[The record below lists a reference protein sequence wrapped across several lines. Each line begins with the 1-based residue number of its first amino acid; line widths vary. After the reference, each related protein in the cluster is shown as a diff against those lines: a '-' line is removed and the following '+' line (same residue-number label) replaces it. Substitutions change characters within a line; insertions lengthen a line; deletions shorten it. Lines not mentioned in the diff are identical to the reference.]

1 MSDSSL
7 EPFSSQWLRLDTSAS
22 QALRS
27 PSFCYPIAVLAH
39 RPDIKAQLK
48 ETIAQALQA
57 LGLNEL
63 PEIIVQETPA
73 GKAGDYGTPVAM
85 SLARTL
91 RKAPPQ
97 IAADLVQ
104 NIQPPDWVKRTFVV
118 GGYLNFELDPAFL
131 VQTATLP
138 VAPFS
143 PSEGKVL
150 LEHTS
155 VNPNKELHVGH
166 LRNICLGDSLSRI
179 LRFAGREVEVMNYI
193 DDTGRQAAESLYAL
207 QFFGLK
213 SPPEAVKYDHWVGEA
228 YVRLHRAMEDPER
241 KAVIE
246 EGVQETLHR
255 LEAGELRPEV
265 DKILRSQLQTMY
277 RLGAEYDALVW
288 ESDIV
293 REGLLEQAMKALEGS
308 PYVSR
313 PTEGKY
319 AGALVMDTSAFIPGL
334 EDPYLVLIRSN
345 GTSTYT
351 AKDIALQFWK
361 MGLLEGIKFIK
372 YDTQPSGA
380 PLYSTHPEGV
390 VKPFGG
396 AGETINVVDTRQSH
410 ALRVVQA
417 SLEVEGRHDLAEKC
431 FHLAYETVLLEGKQ
445 MSGRKGIV
453 VSVDEVMDEA
463 VRRVLEVIAEKNPD
477 HPNPQEAAEQIGVG
491 AVRFAMLKTEAKKQI
506 DFRYDQALSLEG
518 DTGPYIQYAYARAG
532 SILRKAEEQGVLHER
547 ADYAQATPH
556 EVALAKTLLRF
567 PEAVQDAARNKAP
580 HIVAQ
585 YLLELAAAWSS
596 FYNAKTPDGKPATP
610 VLTAPPGLRGV
621 RLDLVKAL
629 RQTLKQGLELLGLQ
643 APEMM

>member
-1 MSDSSL
+1 M
-7 EPFSSQWLRLDTSAS
+7 
-22 QALRS
+22 
-27 PSFCYPIAVLAH
+27 LAH

-48 ETIAQALQA
+48 ETVAQALEA
-57 LGLNEL
+57 LGLQEW
-63 PEIIVQETPA
+63 PEIVVQETPPD
-73 GKAGDYGTPVAM
+73 KEGDYGTPIAM

-104 NIQPPDWVKRTFVV
+104 NIQLPGWVKRTFVV

-131 VQTATLP
+131 VQTATQP
-138 VAPFS
+138 VAPFP

-179 LRFAGREVEVMNYI
+179 LRFAGRKVEVMNYI

-207 QFFGLK
+207 RYFGLDK
-213 SPPEAVKYDHWVGEA
+213 APARVKYDHWVGDA
-228 YVRLHRAMEDPER
+228 YVRLHQAMEDPEK

-246 EGVQETLHR
+246 QGVQETLHR
-255 LEAGELRPEV
+255 LEAGELRDAV
-265 DKILRSQLQTMY
+265 DQILRAQLQTMY

-293 REGLLEQAMKALEGS
+293 REGLLGQAMKALESS

-319 AGALVMDTSAFIPGL
+319 AGALVMDNSAFIPGL

-361 MGLLEGIKFIK
+361 MGLLQGIKFVE

-380 PLYSTHPEGV
+380 PLYSTHPAGSV
-390 VKPFGG
+390 MPFGG
-396 AGETINVVDTRQSH
+396 ASETINVVDARQSH

-506 DFRYDQALSLEG
+506 DFRYDQALSFEG

-532 SILRKAEEQGVLHER
+532 SILRKAEEQGVLQEGP
-547 ADYAQATPH
+547 DFTQATAY

-621 RLDLVKAL
+621 RLELVKAL

-643 APEMM
+643 APEVM

>member
-1 MSDSSL
+1 ML
-7 EPFSSQWLRLDTSAS
+7 AS
-22 QALRS
+22 
-27 PSFCYPIAVLAH
+27 
-39 RPDIKAQLK
+39 RPEIKSQLK
-48 ETIAQALQA
+48 AAIAQALKA
-57 LGLNEL
+57 LGLL
-63 PEIIVQETPA
+63 DWPEIVVQETPPDKE
-73 GKAGDYGTPVAM
+73 GHYGTPVAM

-97 IAADLVQ
+97 IATDLLQ
-104 NIQPPDWVKRTFVV
+104 HIQLPAWVRRSFVV

-131 VQTATLP
+131 VQSAVLP
-138 VAPFS
+138 MAPF
-143 PSEGKVL
+143 PKTEGKVL

-166 LRNICLGDSLSRI
+166 LRNICLGDSLARI
-179 LRFAGREVEVMNYI
+179 LRFAGRNVEVMNYI

-207 QFFGLK
+207 EYFGLGNA
-213 SPPEAVKYDHWVGEA
+213 PAEVKYDHWVGDA
-228 YVRLHRAMEDPER
+228 YVRLHQAMEDPEQ
-241 KAVIE
+241 KALIE
-246 EGVQETLHR
+246 EGVQATLHR
-255 LEAGELRPEV
+255 LEAGELRAEV
-265 DKILRSQLQTMY
+265 DKILRAQLQTMY
-277 RLGAEYDALVW
+277 RLGAEYSALVW

-293 REGLLEQAMKALEGS
+293 REGLLGKAMRVLEGS

-313 PTEGKY
+313 PTQGKY

-361 MGLLEGIKFIK
+361 MGLLEGLRFVA

-380 PLYSTHPEGV
+380 PLYSTHPEGLPL
-390 VKPFGG
+390 PFGG
-396 AGETINVVDTRQSH
+396 ASETINVVDARQSH

-463 VRRVLEVIAEKNPD
+463 VRRVRAVIAEKNPG
-477 HPNPQEAAEQIGVG
+477 HPSPEQAAEQIGVG

-506 DFRYDQALSLEG
+506 DFRYEQALSFDG

-532 SILRKAEEQGVLHER
+532 SILRKADEQGVAQEA
-547 ADYAQATPH
+547 ADFTQATPY

-567 PEAVQDAARNKAP
+567 PEVVQDAARSKAP

-610 VLTAPPGLRGV
+610 VLSAPPGLRGV
-621 RLDLVKAL
+621 RLELVKAL
-629 RQTLKQGLELLGLQ
+629 RQTLKQGLGLLGLQ
-643 APEMM
+643 APEVM

>member
-1 MSDSSL
+1 VL
-7 EPFSSQWLRLDTSAS
+7 EPRF
-22 QALRS
+22 
-27 PSFCYPIAVLAH
+27 
-39 RPDIKAQLK
+39 DIKTQLK
-48 ETIAQALQA
+48 EAIAQALGA
-57 LGLNEL
+57 LGLREL

-73 GKAGDYGTPVAM
+73 GKEGDYGTPVAM
-85 SLARTL
+85 SLARAL

-97 IAADLVQ
+97 SAADLLQ
-104 NIQPPDWVKRTFVV
+104 NIQLPPWVRRTFVV
-118 GGYLNFELDPAFL
+118 GGYLNFEIEPAFV
-131 VQTATLP
+131 VQAALEP
-138 VAPFS
+138 IQPFAPA
-143 PSEGKVL
+143 EGKVL

-166 LRNICLGDSLSRI
+166 LRNICLGDSLARI
-179 LRFAGREVEVMNYI
+179 LRFTGQNVEVMNYI

-207 QFFGLK
+207 EYFGLG
-213 SPPEAVKYDHWVGEA
+213 SSEGYGKYDHWVGDA
-228 YVRLHRAMEDPER
+228 YVRLHQEIEDPEK
-241 KAVIE
+241 KAAIE
-246 EGVQETLHR
+246 QGVQKTLHR
-255 LEAGELRPEV
+255 LEEGELRPEV

-293 REGLLEQAMKALEGS
+293 REGLLGKAMQALEGS

-319 AGALVMDTSAFIPGL
+319 AGAFVMDTSTFIPGL

-351 AKDIALQFWK
+351 AKDIGLQFWK
-361 MGLLEGIKFIK
+361 MGILEGIKFQE

-380 PLYSTHPEGV
+380 SLYSTHPGGIPM
-390 VKPFGG
+390 PFGG
-396 AGETINVVDTRQSH
+396 AQETINVVDARQSH

-417 SLEVEGRHDLAEKC
+417 SLEVEGRHDLAERC

-463 VRRVLEVIAEKNPD
+463 VKRVLEVIAEKNPD
-477 HPNPQEAAEQIGVG
+477 HPNPQQAAEQIGVG
-491 AVRFAMLKTEAKKQI
+491 AVRFAMIKTEARKQI
-506 DFRYDQALSLEG
+506 DFRYDQALSFEG

-532 SILRKAEEQGVLHER
+532 SILRKAEEQGVLQEKP
-547 ADYAQATPH
+547 DFTLGTPH
-556 EVALAKTLLRF
+556 EITLAKAILRF
-567 PEAVQDAARNKAP
+567 PEAVQDAGRNKAP
-580 HIVAQ
+580 QIVAQ

-610 VLTAPPGLRGV
+610 VLTAPEGLRGM
-621 RLDLVKAL
+621 RLELVKAL
-629 RQTLKQGLELLGLQ
+629 RQTLKRGLELLGLQ
-643 APEMM
+643 APEVM

>member
-1 MSDSSL
+1 MGFTGSYYCLATVWGSTG
-7 EPFSSQWLRLDTSAS
+7 E
-22 QALRS
+22 
-27 PSFCYPIAVLAH
+27 SFCYPSSVLAS
-39 RPDIKAQLK
+39 RPEIKSQLK
-48 ETIAQALQA
+48 AAIAQAMEA
-57 LGLNEL
+57 LGLSEW
-63 PEIIVQETPA
+63 PEIVVQETPA
-73 GKAGDYGTPVAM
+73 DKEGDYGTPVAM

-97 IAADLVQ
+97 IAADLLQ
-104 NIQPPDWVKRTFVV
+104 NIQLPAWVRRAFVV
-118 GGYLNFELDPAFL
+118 GGYLNFELEPAFL
-131 VQTATLP
+131 VQSATLP
-138 VAPFS
+138 LAPF
-143 PSEGKVL
+143 PRAEGKVL

-166 LRNICLGDSLSRI
+166 LRNICLGDSLARI
-179 LRFAGREVEVMNYI
+179 LRFAGRQVEVMNYI
-193 DDTGRQAAESLYAL
+193 DDTGRQAAESLFAL
-207 QFFGLK
+207 QYFGLK
-213 SPPEAVKYDHWVGEA
+213 ETPAQVKYDHWVGQA
-228 YVRLHRAMEDPER
+228 YVRLHQAMEDPAQ
-241 KAVIE
+241 KAIIE
-246 EGVQETLHR
+246 QGVQATLHR
-255 LEAGELRPEV
+255 LEAGELRGEV
-265 DKILRSQLQTMY
+265 DKILRAQLQTMY
-277 RLGAEYDALVW
+277 RLGAEYNALVW

-293 REGLLEQAMKALEGS
+293 REGLLGKAMQALESS

-313 PTEGKY
+313 PSEGKY

-361 MGLLEGIKFIK
+361 MGLLEGLQFVE
-372 YDTQPSGA
+372 YDTQPSGT
-380 PLYSTHPEGV
+380 PLYSSHPEGV
-390 VKPFGG
+390 HMPFGG
-396 AGETINVVDTRQSH
+396 ASETINVVDARQSH

-431 FHLAYETVLLEGKQ
+431 FHLAYETVLLEGRQ

-463 VRRVLEVIAEKNPD
+463 VKRVRALIAEKNPD
-477 HPNPQEAAEQIGVG
+477 HPSPEQAAEQIGVG

-506 DFRYDQALSLEG
+506 DFRYDQALSFEG

-532 SILRKAEEQGVLHER
+532 SILRKAEEQGVLQEE
-547 ADYAQATPH
+547 ADFAQATPY

-596 FYNAKTPDGKPATP
+596 FYNAKTPEGKPATP
-610 VLTAPPGLRGV
+610 VLTAPAGLRGV
-621 RLDLVKAL
+621 RLELVRAL
-629 RQTLKQGLELLGLQ
+629 RQTLKQGLGLLGLE
-643 APEMM
+643 APEVM